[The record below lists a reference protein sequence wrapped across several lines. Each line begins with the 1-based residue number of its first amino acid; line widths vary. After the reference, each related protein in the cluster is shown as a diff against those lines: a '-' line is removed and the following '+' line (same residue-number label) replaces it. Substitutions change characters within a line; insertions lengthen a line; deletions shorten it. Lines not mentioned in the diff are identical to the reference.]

1 MPPAEQL
8 RLAFVAQQQ
17 VLLEKAAQEVL
28 WNDENQNPSGR
39 DPKADEASAKKY

>member
-17 VLLEKAAQEVL
+17 ALLEKAAQEVL
-28 WNDENQNPSGR
+28 WNDENQNPNKS
-39 DPKADEASAKKY
+39 DPKANQTVPPAH